1 MTNVAL
7 LRRRNVA
14 GTLARGDD
22 TVVTA
27 GAGANHLR
35 MIHRAVSHRYPLGR
49 RHRMARFTHIGSTD
63 MRCALATGV
72 SAIVTADTVAGDT
85 TMIDRR
91 P

>member
-1 MTNVAL
+1 MTSIAL
-7 LRRRNVA
+7 LRGRNMTIA
-14 GTLARGDD
+14 LARGDRA
-22 TVVTA
+22 VMTA
-27 GAGANHLR
+27 RAGTDHLR